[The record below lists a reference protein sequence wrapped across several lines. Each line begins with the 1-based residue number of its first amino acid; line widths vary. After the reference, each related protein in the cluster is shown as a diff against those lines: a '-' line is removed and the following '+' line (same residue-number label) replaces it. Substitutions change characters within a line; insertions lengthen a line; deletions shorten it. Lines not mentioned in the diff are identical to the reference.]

1 MKLLRSVQRR
11 LGRSKV
17 SLRLEEQCPDIQER
31 EFHAALELC
40 GSASM
45 TSIERL
51 YALYQAVRYVAAAGV
66 PGDFVECG
74 VWKGGSVMMMALAL
88 LGVGVADRDI
98 YLFDTFA
105 GMPEP
110 TDKDVDYTGQ
120 EMRAVTRANPGWL
133 KAGIDEVRANLAK
146 TRYPAERFHLVPGNV
161 LDTVPD
167 QAPKTIAL
175 LRLDTDWHKSSQ
187 HELAHLFPRL
197 SRRGVL
203 IIDDYGH
210 FQGVRAAVD
219 EFLAAQK
226 EPYLLQRIDYAARL
240 LIKA

>member
-17 SLRLEEQCPDIQER
+17 SLRLEEQYPDIRER
-31 EFHAALELC
+31 DFLAALELC
-40 GSASM
+40 RSVSM

-51 YALYQAVRYVAAAGV
+51 YALYQAARYVASARV
-66 PGDFVECG
+66 PGAFVECG
-74 VWKGGSVMMMALAL
+74 VWKGGSVMMMVMALI
-88 LGVGVADRDI
+88 GVGVFDRDI

-105 GMPEP
+105 GMPEA
-110 TDKDVDYTGQ
+110 TGKDIDHTGQ
-120 EMRAVTRANPGWL
+120 DMRTVMRTNPGWL
-133 KAGIDEVRANLAK
+133 KAGMDEVRANLAK
-146 TRYPAERFHLVPGNV
+146 TRYPTERFHLVPGNV
-161 LDTVPD
+161 LETVP
-167 QAPKTIAL
+167 QGAPETIAL

-197 SRRGVL
+197 SPRGVL

-210 FQGVRAAVD
+210 FRGVREAVD

-226 EPYLLQRIDYAARL
+226 ERYLLQRVDYAARL